1 MQNTK
6 PFRTSLQLIL
16 LYSATKIKIQE
27 VITMTR
33 DDLAVLC
40 DARDKLCGYC
50 QSDECEKCIVT
61 ALIDDAYNETSEEEL
76 E

>member
-6 PFRTSLQLIL
+6 HFRTSLQLIL
-16 LYSATKIKIQE
+16 LYSATKIKILE
-27 VITMTR
+27 VTLMTR
-33 DDLAVLC
+33 EELAVLC

-50 QSDECEKCIVT
+50 ESDECEKCIVT
-61 ALIDDAYNETSEEEL
+61 ALIDDAYNETPEEEL